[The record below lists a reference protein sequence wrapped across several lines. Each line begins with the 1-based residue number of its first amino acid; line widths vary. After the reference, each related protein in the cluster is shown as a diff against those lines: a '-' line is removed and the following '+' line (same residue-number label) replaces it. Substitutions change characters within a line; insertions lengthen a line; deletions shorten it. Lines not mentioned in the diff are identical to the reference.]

1 MWTDFNKNII
11 FISDMHILGEN
22 PICRTDN
29 LVEEQDNKLEFI
41 VSFANEKK
49 AIILN
54 SGDQTDTPRN
64 FISFYKLSSHLKN
77 LEEKMYCCL
86 GQHDKYMRTK
96 NESSTNL
103 LIKLDQ
109 MTKLSENP
117 IKVENFYLYGC
128 DFEEEVPKPN
138 TKNNIL
144 VIHDSITTK
153 ELVIKN
159 VEFKEAEDFL
169 LKHKEYDIIICGD
182 IHRRFFLEI
191 NGRVIMN
198 SGPILRKDASNYFLD
213 YKPSFFF
220 YDKTKKKISLIEIP
234 HKKNV
239 ISRTHLELKEKREK
253 NINFDIGENTKNIDK
268 LILDKLKKEKLKKEL
283 EKIIFDN

>member
-1 MWTDFNKNII
+1 MWTEFNKNII

-41 VSFANEKK
+41 INFANENK

-77 LEEKMYCCL
+77 LKEKMYCCL

-109 MTKLSENP
+109 MTKLSKDP
-117 IKVENFYLYGC
+117 IKIENFFLYGC
-128 DFEEEVPKPN
+128 DFEDEVPEPTTN
-138 TKNNIL
+138 NNIL

-153 ELVIKN
+153 ELAIKN
-159 VEFKEAEDFL
+159 VEFKEAEEFL
-169 LKHKEYDIIICGD
+169 EKHKKYDIIICGD
-182 IHRRFFLEI
+182 IHRRFFIEK
-191 NGRVIMN
+191 NKRVIMN

-213 YKPSFFF
+213 YAPSFFF
-220 YDKTKKKISLIEIP
+220 YNKDKGDISLIEIP

-239 ISRTHLELKEKREK
+239 ISRTHLELKEKRER
-253 NINFDIGENTKNIDK
+253 NIIFDIGESKKNIDK
-268 LILDKLKKEKLKKEL
+268 LILNKIKKEKSWKEL
-283 EKIIFDN
+283 KKIIFD